1 MMICSE
7 LNTKLLVDESQ
18 LGDRLNRSLQ
28 DNHRADFSLML
39 AMLSK
44 DVTDLKRAEEMSAL
58 FLKGNLRDVFL
69 AQCIKQEPLLSA
81 ERMLDPEIEANL
93 SPLEQTKLKMNSEG
107 LSCEMIEKSH
117 HDLSVLDEINASRS
131 LL

>member
-1 MMICSE
+1 
-7 LNTKLLVDESQ
+7 
-18 LGDRLNRSLQ
+18 
-28 DNHRADFSLML
+28 
-39 AMLSK
+39 
-44 DVTDLKRAEEMSAL
+44 MSAL